1 MLETCLDIATYLVPM
16 FRLIVLSA
24 LAGIAAPIIY
34 FYFKSHPPLPEIDLE
49 EWWGP
54 KLAKSK
60 YNESIV
66 PFQVEFSNL
75 VVKDIKE
82 RLRDRH
88 PLTPPLEGIAFEYGF
103 NSKQLESWLK
113 YWAEEYPFSARER
126 YINQYKHYKT
136 NIQGLNIHFVRVTP
150 EVPAG
155 KEVVPLLLLH
165 GWPGSFLEF
174 YDAIPLLTAA
184 NKDRD
189 FAVELIIPSLP
200 GYGFSSGAVRPGFGA
215 DKMAVVM
222 RNLMSRLGYK
232 KYYAQ
237 GGDWGALITSIMSTY
252 FPNEV
257 LGYHTNLPFLM
268 SPWTSIIRILGAI
281 YPPLVV
287 NSNVA
292 DRMYPLGKH
301 VGFLLQETGYMHLQ
315 STKPDTVGVAL
326 ADSPAGLA
334 AYILEKFST
343 WTKPEY
349 RSQPDGGLTQRFTK
363 DQLIDNVMVYWMSN
377 CITTSMRL
385 YSETFNKRYFGLGL
399 DQIPTQVPTF
409 VIQAKNEINY
419 VPEMVLKTKYPN
431 LLKAT
436 DLEDGGHFLAMELP
450 EVYAKDVL
458 TAITTFRNWHK
469 EKEARKTE
477 L

>member
-1 MLETCLDIATYLVPM
+1 ML
-16 FRLIVLSA
+16 RLILFSA
-24 LAGIAAPIIY
+24 LAGVAAPFIY
-34 FYFKSHPPLPEIDLE
+34 FYFQSPPPLPEIDLE

-54 KLAKSK
+54 KQAKSK
-60 YNESIV
+60 YNDSIV
-66 PFQVEFSNL
+66 PFRVEFSNSI
-75 VVKDIKE
+75 VKNIKD

-113 YWAEEYPFSARER
+113 YWAEEYPFSAREK

-136 NIQGLNIHFVRVTP
+136 NIQGLDIHFVRVTP
-150 EVPAG
+150 EVPPG

-174 YDAIPLLTAA
+174 YDSIPLLTAV

-189 FAVELIIPSLP
+189 FVVELIIPSLP
-200 GYGFSSGAVRPGFGA
+200 GYGFSSGAVRPGLGA
-215 DKMAVVM
+215 DKIAVIM

-232 KYYAQ
+232 KYYIQ
-237 GGDWGALITSIMSTY
+237 GGDWGALVTSIMSTF
-252 FPNEV
+252 FPKEV
-257 LGYHTNLPFLM
+257 LGYHTNLPFLL
-268 SPWTSIIRILGAI
+268 SPWSGIVRFLGAI

-287 NSNVA
+287 KSDVA
-292 DRMYPLGKH
+292 DRMYPLGVH
-301 VGFLLQETGYMHLQ
+301 VSFMMQETGYMHIQ

-326 ADSPAGLA
+326 SDSPAGLA

-349 RSQPDGGLTQRFTK
+349 RSWPDGGLTQRFTK
-363 DQLIDNVMVYWMSN
+363 EKLIDNVMVYWVTNS
-377 CITTSMRL
+377 ITTSMRL
-385 YSETFNKRYFGLGL
+385 YSETFKKRFFGLGL

-409 VIQAKNEINY
+409 IIQAKNEISY
-419 VPEMVLKTKYPN
+419 VPEMVLRVKYPN
-431 LLKAT
+431 LLKST

-450 EVYAKDVL
+450 DVFAKDVL
-458 TAITTFRNWHK
+458 TAITSFRKWHK
-469 EKEARKTE
+469 EYTRTE

>member
-1 MLETCLDIATYLVPM
+1 ML
-16 FRLIVLSA
+16 RLILLSA
-24 LAGIAAPIIY
+24 LAGVAAPILY
-34 FYFKSHPPLPEIDLE
+34 FYFQSPPPLPDIDLE

-60 YNESIV
+60 YNDSIV
-66 PFQVEFSNL
+66 PFQVDFSNL
-75 VVKDIKE
+75 IVKDIKD

-113 YWAEEYPFSARER
+113 YWAEEYPFSAREK
-126 YINQYKHYKT
+126 YMNQYKHYKT

-174 YDAIPLLTAA
+174 YDAIPLLTAV
-184 NKDRD
+184 NKDSD

-200 GYGFSSGAVRPGFGA
+200 GYGFSSAAVRPGLGA
-215 DKMAVVM
+215 DKVAVVM

-232 KYYAQ
+232 KYYIQ
-237 GGDWGALITSIMSTY
+237 GGDWGAIITSIMTTF

-257 LGYHTNLPFLM
+257 LGYHTNIAFLM
-268 SPWTSIIRILGAI
+268 THRWASIVRVLGSI

-287 NSNVA
+287 GSDVA
-292 DRMYPLGKH
+292 DRMYPLGEH
-301 VGFLLQETGYMHLQ
+301 FSYLTEESGYLHIQ
-315 STKPDTVGVAL
+315 ATKPDTIGVAL
-326 ADSPAGLA
+326 ADTPAGLA

-349 RSQPDGGLTQRFTK
+349 RSQPDGGLTQRFPK
-363 DQLIDNVMVYWMSN
+363 EKLIDNVMVYWVTNS
-377 CITTSMRL
+377 ITSSMRL
-385 YSETFNKRYFGLGL
+385 YSETFNKRFLGLGL
-399 DQIPTQVPTF
+399 DQIPTPVPTS
-409 VIQAKNEINY
+409 VMQAKNELAFE
-419 VPEMVLKTKYPN
+419 PEWILKTKYPN
-431 LLKAT
+431 LLQAT
-436 DLEDGGHFLAMELP
+436 VLDDGGHFLAMELP
-450 EVYAKDVL
+450 DEFAKDVL
-458 TAITTFRNWHK
+458 NAIAKFRNWH
-469 EKEARKTE
+469 RQYSRSE